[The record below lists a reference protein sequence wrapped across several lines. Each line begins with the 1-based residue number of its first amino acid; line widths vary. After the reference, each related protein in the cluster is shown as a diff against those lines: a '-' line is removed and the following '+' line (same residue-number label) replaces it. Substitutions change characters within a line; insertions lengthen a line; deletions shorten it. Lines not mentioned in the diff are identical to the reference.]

1 MPSIPQSLLWISL
14 VVLWLFVLVPML
26 VSKRDAVRRTSDV
39 ALATRVLN
47 NGGAGARLLKRTG
60 PAAGHLSDP
69 DWTPEEEPADDEFAD
84 TERMDNEEVVL
95 DAGFEADFDD
105 QADDRERTR
114 PVVMRMT
121 ADERTEPD
129 YLDVDVIED
138 SAALPVGNGASMAG
152 AEFVGADVDGGMAQ
166 RDNEFRDGY
175 RHGYE
180 DSSGLEPEEAPQAD
194 DEGSWS
200 HVAPRSRQRRFDTKT
215 AAAVTARKYAFR
227 KRVLMVMAVVLVGSA
242 TAAFVVSPAA
252 WWLCAPATGVTLLY
266 LAYLRRQT
274 RIEERVRR
282 RRVQRMMRVQ
292 PGADYYGRDY
302 DVPSRLRRPGAVV
315 LEVDDE
321 DPIFEHLDDVMA
333 MRAYGWGPDLP
344 RAVGQ

>member
-47 NGGAGARLLKRTG
+47 GGAGARLLKRTG
-60 PAAGHLSDP
+60 PAAGHRSDP

-84 TERMDNEEVVL
+84 TERIGHA
-95 DAGFEADFDD
+95 DASPD
-105 QADDRERTR
+105 ADDRERTL
-114 PVVMRMT
+114 PVVMRM
-121 ADERTEPD
+121 AVAERTEPD

-138 SAALPVGNGASMAG
+138 SAALPAG
-152 AEFVGADVDGGMAQ
+152 AAASAAEPVAVDADGGH
-166 RDNEFRDGY
+166 RDEYGEGYGDGY
-175 RHGYE
+175 EDEE
-180 DSSGLEPEEAPQAD
+180 DSSGLEAGEEPRAD
-194 DEGSWS
+194 DDEWAQ
-200 HVAPRSRQRRFDTKT
+200 VASRSRQRRFDTKT

-227 KRVLMVMAVVLVGSA
+227 KRVLMAMAVVLVGSA
-242 TAAFVVSPAA
+242 TAAFEVSPSA
-252 WWLCAPATGVTLLY
+252 WWLFAPATGVTLLY

-274 RIEERVRR
+274 RIEEKVRR
-282 RRVQRMMRVQ
+282 RRMQRVMRVD
-292 PGADYYGRDY
+292 ADYDYRDYRDSRRDY
-302 DVPSRLRRPGAVV
+302 DVPARLRRPGAVV

-321 DPIFEHLDDVMA
+321 DPIFEHLDDAMA
-333 MRAYGWGPDLP
+333 MRAYGWGPDLR